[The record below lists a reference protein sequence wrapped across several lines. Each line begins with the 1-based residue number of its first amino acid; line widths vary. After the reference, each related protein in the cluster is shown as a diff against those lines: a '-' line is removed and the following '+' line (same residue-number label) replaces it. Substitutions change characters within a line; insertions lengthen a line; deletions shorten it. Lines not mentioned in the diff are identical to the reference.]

1 MKTTFG
7 LTFSECLIIIWCRLT
22 QKIAN
27 LVKTHI
33 NIKRE
38 LPVAK
43 ASRIFSGRSGH
54 LGRVASSGRSGPSL
68 KNGRW

>member
-1 MKTTFG
+1 MIENPAFWLNASNPGVKRPRG
-7 LTFSECLIIIWCRLT
+7 AQDRGIGKSSKILNSVVCRLT
-22 QKIAN
+22 LKIGN

-43 ASRIFSGRSGH
+43 ASRIFSGS
-54 LGRVASSGRSGPSL
+54 
-68 KNGRW
+68 

>member
-1 MKTTFG
+1 MIENPAFWPNHSNPGVKRPWKAQYLGIDKSFKI
-7 LTFSECLIIIWCRLT
+7 LDFIVCRLT
-22 QKIAN
+22 LKIGN

-43 ASRIFSGRSGH
+43 ASRIFSGS
-54 LGRVASSGRSGPSL
+54 
-68 KNGRW
+68 

>member
-1 MKTTFG
+1 MD
-7 LTFSECLIIIWCRLT
+7 SIVCRLT
-22 QKIAN
+22 LKIGN

-43 ASRIFSGRSGH
+43 ASRIFSGS
-54 LGRVASSGRSGPSL
+54 
-68 KNGRW
+68 

>member
-1 MKTTFG
+1 MIENPAFWSNASNPGVKRRCRAQDQGIDKTSKI
-7 LTFSECLIIIWCRLT
+7 LDSAVCRLT
-22 QKIAN
+22 LKIGN

-43 ASRIFSGRSGH
+43 ASRIFSGS
-54 LGRVASSGRSGPSL
+54 
-68 KNGRW
+68 